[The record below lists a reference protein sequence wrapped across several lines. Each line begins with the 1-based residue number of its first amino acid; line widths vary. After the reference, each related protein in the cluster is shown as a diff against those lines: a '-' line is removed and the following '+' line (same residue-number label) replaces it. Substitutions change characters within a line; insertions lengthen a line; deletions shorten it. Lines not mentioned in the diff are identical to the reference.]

1 MKRIVVCVL
10 FLALGFGISKAQQA
24 ENKDYEK
31 LNRELLETDHFWK
44 FIKRGNFPTDM
55 TSIVIGQNVL
65 TQFIT
70 IFQHI
75 QGTLTW
81 DGTSGIL
88 PSKDLR
94 QTLLEKEGSVAD
106 INLILCSLFR
116 QCGFDVFPVILNTRG
131 KGEIPAQN
139 PKFEDFNYVVCMVEV
154 EGSFLLCDATANTP
168 VGLLPERC
176 LNRLGWLVNEEGG
189 RMIDLTSVGKDQV
202 LVSSLIK
209 VSGSKVKHKVGIVEK
224 EYAAVRTLD
233 KVAEIGELGQKDEV
247 KSLFPGWSFTKFK
260 YDAASNIV
268 SKEFAMQKK
277 TNDSLKV
284 EIQPLLTEGI
294 LNPVAIP
301 DFSGE
306 RVVFSVKVVRS
317 SHVEM
322 EVPKGYVVNL
332 PEAVEERLGKN
343 GALLRFQAME
353 NMGKVIVSFTFT
365 LDRQVYQPEEYEE
378 VKSFLQK
385 LDKVYGTVITLEA
398 KK

>member
-10 FLALGFGISKAQQA
+10 FLALGVGISKAQQA

-81 DGTSGIL
+81 DGTYGIL
-88 PSKDLR
+88 PTKDLR

-116 QCGFDVFPVILNTRG
+116 QCGFDAFPVILNTRG
-131 KGEIPAQN
+131 EGEIPARE
-139 PKFEDFNYVVCMVEV
+139 PKFGDFNYVVCMVEV
-154 EGSFLLCDATANTP
+154 EGSLLLCDATAKTP

-189 RMIDLTSVGKDQV
+189 KMIDLTSVGKDQV
-202 LVSSLIK
+202 LVSTLIK
-209 VSGSKVKHKVGIVEK
+209 VNGSKIKHKVGIVEK

-233 KVAEIGELGQKDEV
+233 KVAEIGELGQKAEV
-247 KSLFPGWSFTKFK
+247 KSFFPGWSFSKFK

-268 SKEFAMQKK
+268 SKEFAMQKE
-277 TNDSLKV
+277 TGDSRKV
-284 EIQPLLTEGI
+284 EVQPLLTEGM
-294 LNPVAIP
+294 LNPVAVP
-301 DFSGE
+301 DFSGK
-306 RVVFSVKVVRS
+306 RVVFPVKIVRS

-322 EVPKGYVVNL
+322 EVPDGYVAVL
-332 PEAVEERLGKN
+332 PEAIEMRIHQN

-353 NMGKVIVSFTFT
+353 NIGKIIVSFTLT
-365 LDRQVYQPEEYEE
+365 IDKQVYLPEEYREL
-378 VKSFLQK
+378 KTFLEM
-385 LDKVYGTVITLEA
+385 LDKVYREVITFEA